1 MLLPGHAF
9 ETSEVGVEAPEVVFE
24 AADVAFEAVE
34 VAFEAAEVAFE
45 DAEVA
50 FEAAEVVFEALDV
63 VCEAAEVV
71 FEASDVVCEALCIG
85 ALGEGPGGL
94 GGRSRK
100 FKGVRESGDI
110 GGPSGP
116 GLWRLPLL
124 FHNRTVVKQETRTTT
139 KKRSR

>member
-1 MLLPGHAF
+1 
-9 ETSEVGVEAPEVVFE
+9 VCEAAEVVFE
-24 AADVAFEAVE
+24 ALDVVC
-34 VAFEAAEVAFE
+34 EAAEVVFE
-45 DAEVA
+45 ALDVVC
-50 FEAAEVVFEALDV
+50 EAAEVVFEALDV